1 MSTYTLVG
9 AGAIGA
15 TLGHALARDGHHV
28 TLVDTDADHIAA
40 IRANGLAIRRPDGT
54 DDTVRVAAAHTTDD
68 PDLPPLSGPVLL
80 AVKSQ
85 HTADAAQWIAARLS
99 GDGYVVSAQ
108 NGRNEPV
115 IADHVGADRTLGIFV
130 NIFADYLE
138 PGVIRDGGPGA
149 LAVGLPDGGVP
160 DRRVLDLAAHLRAYG
175 PVTATANLPG
185 FRWAKRG
192 FGAILGVTTLVDAPI
207 AEIVDAHRDLASAAA
222 AESTAVAV
230 AEGVTLEAFD
240 AYEPYAFSAAASDR
254 ARTAALDRLVAWL
267 ATQPKDRSGVFR
279 DIAVRRRPIERPSR
293 DDGYQALAER
303 HGVAT
308 PVGRALGRLLAEIE
322 AGTRSFSRAN
332 LDDLR
337 KEAATA

>member
-1 MSTYTLVG
+1 MTTYTVVG

-15 TLGHALARDGHHV
+15 TLGHALARDGHQV

-40 IRANGLAIRRPDGT
+40 VRRDGLSVRRSDGT

-68 PDLPPLSGPVLL
+68 PELPPLSGPVLL

-85 HTADAAQWIAARLS
+85 ATARAAEWIAGRLT
-99 GDGYVVSAQ
+99 GDGFVVSAQ

-115 IADHVGADRTLGIFV
+115 IAEQVGTDRTLGIFV

-138 PGVIRDGGPGA
+138 PGVIRDGGAGA
-149 LAVGLPDGGVP
+149 LAVGLPDGGAP
-160 DRRVLDLAAHLRAYG
+160 DRRVLDLAADLRAYG
-175 PVTATANLPG
+175 PVSATANLPG

-207 AEIVDAHRDLASAAA
+207 AEIVDAHRDLAAAAA
-222 AESTAVAV
+222 AESTAIAV
-230 AEGVTLEAFD
+230 AEGVALEAFD
-240 AYEPYAFSAAASDR
+240 AYEPYAFSAAASER
-254 ARTAALDRLVAWL
+254 ARTAALDRLVTWL
-267 ATQPKDRSGVFR
+267 AGQPKDRSGVFR
-279 DIAVRRRPIERPSR
+279 DLAVRRRPIERPSR
-293 DDGYQALAER
+293 DDGYAALAER

-308 PVGRALGRLLAEIE
+308 PLGSALGRFLTEIE
-322 AGTRSFSRAN
+322 AGDRGFSPAN

-337 KEAATA
+337 KAVAAG